1 MKYVYKAVT
10 ALLAIATLPATF
22 FLEFLFIQASTSLVD
37 VGVEESFT
45 LKRFYDIFVTG
56 TDPFAVFFSG
66 SSGFLWPEQ
75 LDPLAPYLILTVV
88 FLALAIIA
96 AIFICV
102 WSICSNK
109 RIVNI
114 IASGAGILFVILMNV
129 FFNKAAS
136 FLTLGTIN
144 IVKALAGSGLIA
156 SLIGSVVNI
165 DTLVLGGFKN
175 ALIILFAVIIIWTLS
190 FILIELGDEK
200 EEKPAKKK

>member
-10 ALLAIATLPATF
+10 AILAFAAIPVTI
-22 FLEFLFIQASTSLVD
+22 FLEFLFIQASTSLID
-37 VGVEESFT
+37 VGIKESFS
-45 LKRFYDIFVTG
+45 LKRLYDIFIAKS
-56 TDPFAVFFSG
+56 DPFAMFFKGAGYFEWPEELNPLVPWLIAAAVFF
-66 SSGFLWPEQ
+66 
-75 LDPLAPYLILTVV
+75 
-88 FLALAIIA
+88 ALAIIA
-96 AIFICV
+96 AIFIGV
-102 WSICSNK
+102 WTICSNK

-114 IASGAGILFVILMNV
+114 IVSGAGILFVILMST

-144 IVKALAGSGLIA
+144 IVEAIAGSGLIA

-175 ALIILFAVIIIWTLS
+175 ALIILFAVIIVWTLS

>member
-10 ALLAIATLPATF
+10 AILAIAAIPVTI
-22 FLEFLFIQASTSLVD
+22 FLEFFFIQASTSIID
-37 VGVEESFT
+37 VGIEESFS
-45 LKRFYDIFVTG
+45 LKRLYDIFIAK
-56 TDPFAVFFSG
+56 TDPFAVFFQG
-66 SSGFLWPEQ
+66 TTYFEWPEQ
-75 LDPLAPYLILTVV
+75 LDPLVPWLIAAAV
-88 FLALAIIA
+88 FLALALIT

-114 IASGAGILFVILMNV
+114 IASGAGILFVILMSV
-129 FFNKAAS
+129 FFGKAAS

-144 IVKALAGSGLIA
+144 IVEAIAGSGLIA

>member
-10 ALLAIATLPATF
+10 AILAIASIPVTI
-22 FLEFLFIQASTSLVD
+22 FLEFFFIQASTSLID
-37 VGVEESFT
+37 VGIEESFS
-45 LKRFYDIFVTG
+45 LKRLYDIFVAK
-56 TDPFAVFFSG
+56 TDPFAVFFQGTSY
-66 SSGFLWPEQ
+66 FEWPEA
-75 LDPLAPYLILTVV
+75 LNPLVPWLIAAAV
-88 FLALAIIA
+88 FLALALIT

-114 IASGAGILFVILMNV
+114 IASGAGILFVILMSV
-129 FFNKAAS
+129 FFGKAAS

-144 IVKALAGSGLIA
+144 IVEAIAGSGLIA
-156 SLIGSVVNI
+156 SLIGSVVNV

-190 FILIELGDEK
+190 FILIDLGDEK

>member
-1 MKYVYKAVT
+1 MKYIYKAVS
-10 ALLAIATLPATF
+10 AILAIATIPATL
-22 FLEFLFIQASTSLVD
+22 FLEFFFIQASTSLID
-37 VGVEESFT
+37 VGIEESFS
-45 LKRFYDIFVTG
+45 LKRLYDIFISK
-56 TDPFAVFFSG
+56 TDPFAMFFQNATY
-66 SSGFLWPEQ
+66 FEWPEQ
-75 LDPLAPYLILTVV
+75 LDPLVPWLIASAV
-88 FLALAIIA
+88 FFALAIIT

-102 WSICSNK
+102 WSICSEK

-114 IASGAGILFVILMNV
+114 IASGAGILFVILMSV

-144 IVKALAGSGLIA
+144 IVEAIAGSGLLA
-156 SLIGSVVNI
+156 SLIGSIVNV

-200 EEKPAKKK
+200 EDKSSSKK